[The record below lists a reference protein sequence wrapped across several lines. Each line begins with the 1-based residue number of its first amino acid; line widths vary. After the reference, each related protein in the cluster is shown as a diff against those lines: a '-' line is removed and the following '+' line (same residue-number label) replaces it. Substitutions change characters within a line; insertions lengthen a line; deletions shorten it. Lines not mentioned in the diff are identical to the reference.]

1 MIFFFSSSASLDLWW
16 KILFAFNV
24 LPHGVGTFPGWV
36 QIPRYLMALP
46 CKAPEP
52 TGCWI
57 PTSSHWTTAVSLMV
71 RKSICLSHGP
81 ITQPPVNGGVNE
93 WIHGWTVSWV
103 TLKEWECLEN
113 WGAPKGHTGTYTG
126 TQVLFWWWLLQTHEA
141 SKDHKTLVPVT
152 GGKVTR
158 IDKNQQQSQVWR
170 FNGGMEP

>member
-1 MIFFFSSSASLDLWW
+1 MIFLSFSASLDLWW
-16 KILFAFNV
+16 EILFAFNM
-24 LPHGVGTFPGWV
+24 LPHDVGTVPGWV
-36 QIPRYLMALP
+36 QSPRYLVALP
-46 CKAPEP
+46 GKAPEP

-71 RKSICLSHGP
+71 RKSICLSHSP
-81 ITQPPVNGGVNE
+81 LWTEESMSE

-103 TLKEWECLEN
+103 TLKEWERQDN

-126 TQVLFWWWLLQTHEA
+126 TQILFWWWLLQTHEA

-158 IDKNQQQSQVWR
+158 IDKHQQQSQVWR
-170 FNGGMEP
+170 